1 MAAVA
6 AAAAAFHDES
16 ELVKSFCA
24 KLTPQSEPDSESETM
39 MWGCEIARV
48 VCTVKKKKKELN
60 KQLQSVSNG
69 NLKRPQSSE
78 CSVFAPRLDQSLLYN
93 SIVLRGDAKKSI

>member
-39 MWGCEIARV
+39 M
-48 VCTVKKKKKELN
+48 
-60 KQLQSVSNG
+60 
-69 NLKRPQSSE
+69 
-78 CSVFAPRLDQSLLYN
+78 
-93 SIVLRGDAKKSI
+93 

>member
-6 AAAAAFHDES
+6 AAAAATFHDES

-48 VCTVKKKKKELN
+48 VCTVKKNRKEKGIKKTVTKCFER
-60 KQLQSVSNG
+60 QPEEAAVVWVQCVC
-69 NLKRPQSSE
+69 PE
-78 CSVFAPRLDQSLLYN
+78 AWPVPSL
-93 SIVLRGDAKKSI
+93 